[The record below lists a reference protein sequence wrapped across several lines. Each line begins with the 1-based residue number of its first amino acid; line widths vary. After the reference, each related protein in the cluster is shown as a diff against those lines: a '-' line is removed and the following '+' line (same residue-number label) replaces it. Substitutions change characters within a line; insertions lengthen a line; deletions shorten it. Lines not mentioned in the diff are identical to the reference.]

1 MKSAKSTTS
10 TSRSVVSG
18 PRPALLA
25 GAAIIAIAAVGGCSG
40 GSSSNGATGGAD
52 AASGGASSG
61 GTTSSSGGTTASS
74 GGVNGSSG
82 GVSASS
88 GGSSASSGG
97 ASASSGGSSASSGGV
112 SASSGGSS
120 ASSGGVSS
128 GFGGRGGMAG
138 DSGVAGGASGAAG
151 VKGGGPAGSG
161 VCDIFASGSTPC
173 VAAHSTVRALFGAY
187 KGNLY
192 QVTRASDNM
201 TKDIGVL
208 AIGGFADGAAQDA
221 FCAGTTCTIS
231 IIYDQ
236 SSQGNHLTP
245 GPAGQHGSGP
255 DKPSNATDLKTTAS
269 GHEVYGIRIRVGMGY
284 RNNKATGTATGDA
297 AETEYMV
304 SSQKDLVN
312 SCCYDYG
319 NAETNNRD
327 DGNATMEAVY
337 FGGGSGQST
346 GVGPGPWVEVDIEN
360 GLCAGVGANGAK
372 EAKGVATNMSL
383 PYDYVTAVVV
393 GRSGAAP
400 GSFALYGSDATAGTL
415 KTMYDGPRPNG
426 FAPMK
431 KQGAIILGI
440 GGDNTNSAAGD
451 FYEGVMT
458 TGAAT
463 LATLNA
469 VQANIV
475 AAGYGK

>member
-1 MKSAKSTTS
+1 M
-10 TSRSVVSG
+10 
-18 PRPALLA
+18 
-25 GAAIIAIAAVGGCSG
+25 
-40 GSSSNGATGGAD
+40 TGD
-52 AASGGASSG
+52 A
-61 GTTSSSGGTTASS
+61 
-74 GGVNGSSG
+74 
-82 GVSASS
+82 
-88 GGSSASSGG
+88 
-97 ASASSGGSSASSGGV
+97 
-112 SASSGGSS
+112 
-120 ASSGGVSS
+120 
-128 GFGGRGGMAG
+128 
-138 DSGVAGGASGAAG
+138 GVAGGGSGASGRP
-151 VKGGGPAGSG
+151 GGAPAGSG

-192 QVTRASDNM
+192 QVMRASDNM

-208 AIGGFADGAAQDA
+208 AAGGFADGAAQDA

-269 GHEVYGIRIRVGMGY
+269 GHEVYGVRIRVGMGY
-284 RNNKATGTATGDA
+284 RNDKATGTATGDA

-304 SSQKDLVN
+304 SSQNDLVN

-372 EAKGVATNMSL
+372 EAKGVTTNMSL

-393 GRSGAAP
+393 GRSGATP

-463 LATLNA
+463 LATLDA

>member
-1 MKSAKSTTS
+1 
-10 TSRSVVSG
+10 
-18 PRPALLA
+18 
-25 GAAIIAIAAVGGCSG
+25 
-40 GSSSNGATGGAD
+40 
-52 AASGGASSG
+52 
-61 GTTSSSGGTTASS
+61 
-74 GGVNGSSG
+74 
-82 GVSASS
+82 
-88 GGSSASSGG
+88 
-97 ASASSGGSSASSGGV
+97 
-112 SASSGGSS
+112 
-120 ASSGGVSS
+120 
-128 GFGGRGGMAG
+128 MAG
-138 DSGVAGGASGAAG
+138 DSNLAGGGGGASGRP
-151 VKGGGPAGSG
+151 GGAPAGSG
-161 VCDIFASGSTPC
+161 VCDIFAAGSTPC

-192 QVTRASDNM
+192 QVTRASDNT

-208 AIGGFADGAAQDA
+208 TAGGFADGAAQDA

-269 GHEVYGIRIRVGMGY
+269 GHEVYGVRIRVGMGY
-284 RNNKATGTATGDA
+284 RNDKATGTATGDA

-304 SSQKDLVN
+304 SSQNDLVN

-360 GLCAGVGANGAK
+360 GLCAGVGANGGK
-372 EAKGVATNMSL
+372 EAKGVTTNMSL
-383 PYDYVTAVVV
+383 PFDYVTAVVV

-440 GGDNTNSAAGD
+440 GGDNTNGAAGD

-463 LATLNA
+463 LATLDA

>member
-1 MKSAKSTTS
+1 
-10 TSRSVVSG
+10 
-18 PRPALLA
+18 
-25 GAAIIAIAAVGGCSG
+25 
-40 GSSSNGATGGAD
+40 
-52 AASGGASSG
+52 
-61 GTTSSSGGTTASS
+61 
-74 GGVNGSSG
+74 
-82 GVSASS
+82 
-88 GGSSASSGG
+88 
-97 ASASSGGSSASSGGV
+97 
-112 SASSGGSS
+112 
-120 ASSGGVSS
+120 
-128 GFGGRGGMAG
+128 MAG
-138 DSGVAGGASGAAG
+138 DSGVEGAGSGGSGGA
-151 VKGGGPAGSG
+151 PAGSG

-192 QVTRASDNM
+192 QVTRASDNT

-208 AIGGFADGAAQDA
+208 TAGGFADGAAQDA
-221 FCAGTTCTIS
+221 FCAATTCTIS
-231 IIYDQ
+231 TIYDQ
-236 SSQGNHLTP
+236 STQGNHLTP

-284 RNNKATGTATGDA
+284 RNDKATGTATGDQ
-297 AETEYMV
+297 AETMYML
-304 SSQKDLVN
+304 SSQNDLVN

-319 NAETNNRD
+319 NAGTNNRD
-327 DGNATMEAVY
+327 DGNASMEAVY
-337 FGGGSGQST
+337 FGGGSGQAT

-360 GLCAGVGANGAK
+360 GLCAGVGASGAK

-383 PYDYVTAVVV
+383 PYNFVTAVVV

-400 GSFALYGSDATAGTL
+400 GSFALYGGDATAGTL
-415 KTMYDGPRPNG
+415 KTMYDGPRPTG
-426 FAPMK
+426 YSPMK

-440 GGDNTNSAAGD
+440 GGDNSNAAGGD

-458 TGAAT
+458 SGAAT
-463 LATLNA
+463 VATLNA

>member
-1 MKSAKSTTS
+1 MNLVTSTTRP
-10 TSRSVVSG
+10 SRSLVSG
-18 PRPALLA
+18 TWPVFLA
-25 GAAIIAIAAVGGCSG
+25 GASIIAIAAVGGCSG
-40 GSSSNGATGGAD
+40 GSSPNGAANTGAGTGDAGASGASTGGT
-52 AASGGASSG
+52 S
-61 GTTSSSGGTTASS
+61 SSSGGTTASS
-74 GGVNGSSG
+74 GGVSGSSG
-82 GVSASS
+82 GTTA
-88 GGSSASSGG
+88 G
-97 ASASSGGSSASSGGV
+97 
-112 SASSGGSS
+112 
-120 ASSGGVSS
+120 SGGVSS
-128 GFGGRGGMAG
+128 SSGGTSAGSGGTSASSGSGGSVGTAG
-138 DSGVAGGASGAAG
+138 DSGGGSGAAG
-151 VKGGGPAGSG
+151 VTGGAPAGSG
-161 VCDIFASGSTPC
+161 VCDILAAGSTPC

-192 QVTRASDNM
+192 QVTRASDNT
-201 TKDIGVL
+201 TKDIAVL
-208 AIGGFADGAAQDA
+208 AAGGFADGAAQDA

-245 GPAGQHGSGP
+245 GPAGQHGSGA

-269 GHEVYGIRIRVGMGY
+269 GHEVYGVRIRVGMGY
-284 RNNKATGTATGDA
+284 RNDKATGTATGDA
-297 AETEYMV
+297 AETEYML

-319 NAETNNRD
+319 NAETDNHD

-337 FGGGSGQST
+337 FGGGSGQAT

-372 EAKGVATNMSL
+372 EAKGVTTNMSL

-400 GSFALYGSDATAGTL
+400 GSFALYGSDATTGTL

>member
-1 MKSAKSTTS
+1 MSSARSTTR
-10 TSRSVVSG
+10 TSRSIVSG
-18 PRPALLA
+18 TRPAFLV
-25 GAAIIAIAAVGGCSG
+25 GAAIIAIAAAGGCSG
-40 GSSSNGATGGAD
+40 GSSSNAGSSGAGTGGT
-52 AASGGASSG
+52 S
-61 GTTSSSGGTTASS
+61 SSSGGTSA
-74 GGVNGSSG
+74 GSG
-82 GVSASS
+82 GVSDGSGGTSS
-88 GGSSASSGG
+88 GGSSTSSGG
-97 ASASSGGSSASSGGV
+97 VTGSSGGTSAGGTSAGSGGTSASSG
-112 SASSGGSS
+112 SGGS
-120 ASSGGVSS
+120 V
-128 GFGGRGGMAG
+128 GMAG
-138 DSGVAGGASGAAG
+138 DSGGGSGAAG
-151 VKGGGPAGSG
+151 VTGGAPAGSG
-161 VCDIFASGSTPC
+161 VCDILAAGSTPC

-192 QVTRASDNM
+192 QVTRASDNT
-201 TKDIGVL
+201 TKDIAVL
-208 AIGGFADGAAQDA
+208 AAGGFADGAAQDA
-221 FCAGTTCTIS
+221 FCASTTCTIS

-245 GPAGQHGSGP
+245 GPAGQHGSGA

-269 GHEVYGIRIRVGMGY
+269 GHEVYGVRIRVGMGY
-284 RNNKATGTATGDA
+284 RNDKATGTATGDA
-297 AETEYMV
+297 AETEYML

-319 NAETNNRD
+319 NAETDNHD

-337 FGGGSGQST
+337 FGGGSGQAT
-346 GVGPGPWVEVDIEN
+346 GVGPGPFVEVDIEN

-372 EAKGVATNMSL
+372 EAKGVTTNMSL

-400 GSFALYGSDATAGTL
+400 GSFALYGSDATTGTL

-463 LATLNA
+463 LATLDA

>member
-1 MKSAKSTTS
+1 MNSAKCSTRTV
-10 TSRSVVSG
+10 RSVVSG
-18 PRPALLA
+18 TRPAFLA
-25 GAAIIAIAAVGGCSG
+25 GAAIIAVAAAGGCSG
-40 GSSSNGATGGAD
+40 GSSSNGATNGSSGAGTGGA
-52 AASGGASSG
+52 AAGANGASTG
-61 GTTSSSGGTTASS
+61 GTSSSSGGTTASS
-74 GGVNGSSG
+74 SGPTTSSG
-82 GVSASS
+82 GVSGSSGGTNASS
-88 GGSSASSGG
+88 GGGPSTSSGG
-97 ASASSGGSSASSGGV
+97 ASSGGTSASSG
-112 SASSGGSS
+112 SGG
-120 ASSGGVSS
+120 G
-128 GFGGRGGMAG
+128 GGMAG
-138 DSGVAGGASGAAG
+138 GSGVAGGSSGASGGTSGA
-151 VKGGGPAGSG
+151 PAGSG
-161 VCDIFASGSTPC
+161 VCDIFASGNTPC

-208 AIGGFADGAAQDA
+208 AAGGVADGAAQDA

-269 GHEVYGIRIRVGMGY
+269 GHEVYGVRIRVGMGY
-284 RNNKATGTATGDA
+284 RNDKASGTATGDA

-304 SSQKDLVN
+304 SSQNDLVN

-337 FGGGSGQST
+337 FGGGSGQAT

-360 GLCAGVGANGAK
+360 GLCAGVGANGGK
-372 EAKGVATNMSL
+372 EAKGITTNMSL

-393 GRSGAAP
+393 GRTGAAP

-463 LATLNA
+463 LATLDA